1 MISLIPSWARNYD
14 EFWQT
19 LKGRNLWFIKL
30 RYGASVML
38 MVFLLSAEILL
49 KIKLTDEQILAISII
64 TISIFFYNIF
74 LHYIRRFVKPEA
86 GKFNPLHLS
95 LLQMI
100 LDFSSLL
107 MLVYYTGGIE
117 SPLYMLFIF
126 HMIIG
131 SLILPGFVIYSVAVA
146 TIAAFSALVFLEYY
160 GFIIHH
166 SVGGL
171 HDFSL
176 YNNLN
181 YCLTFLTIFA
191 FVMLISVL
199 ITNKIVKQLYRME
212 QDLLTALDK
221 LNAAEIEKQKYI
233 IAIVHE
239 LKTPLAAVQ
248 SYLNLILQK
257 FLGPLNE
264 KVEERLNRASQRS
277 EEAIKMI
284 NDVLRI
290 SKLRLLDETAF
301 EEVDL
306 SEIICSVFEKQKI
319 NADMKHILLEVVKNN
334 PDAIKVSGDKF
345 LLELALS
352 NITANAIK
360 YTGSSGKVKIILDY
374 NYKEN
379 IIKICD
385 SGVGIPHEEIDK
397 IFADF
402 YRASNIRKL
411 GLEGAGMG
419 LAFVKQIIEKHGG
432 RITVQSPSEIGSKEN
447 PGACFIVNLPMI
459 NKD

>member
-1 MISLIPSWARNYD
+1 
-14 EFWQT
+14 
-19 LKGRNLWFIKL
+19 
-30 RYGASVML
+30 ML
-38 MVFLLSAEILL
+38 MLFLLSAEILL
-49 KIKLTDEQILAISII
+49 KIKLTNEQILAISII
-64 TISIFFYNIF
+64 NVSIFFYNIL
-74 LHYIRRFVKPEA
+74 LHYIQRLVKPDS
-86 GKFNPLHLS
+86 GRFNPLHLS
-95 LLQMI
+95 LLQII

-107 MLVYYTGGIE
+107 MLVYFTGGIE

-146 TIAAFSALVFLEYY
+146 IIAAFGVLVFFEYY
-160 GFIIHH
+160 GIIIHH
-166 SVGGL
+166 SVKGL
-171 HDFSL
+171 RDFSL

-199 ITNKIVKQLYRME
+199 IANKIVMQLYRME
-212 QDLLTALDK
+212 QDLLTALNK
-221 LNAAEIEKQKYI
+221 LNAVEIEKQKYI
-233 IAIVHE
+233 IGIVHE
-239 LKTPLAAVQ
+239 LKTPLTAVQ

-264 KVEERLNRASQRS
+264 KVEEKLDRASQRS
-277 EEAIKMI
+277 GEAIKMI

-301 EEVDL
+301 EEVDI

-319 NADMKHILLEVVKNN
+319 NADMKQIHLELVKNS
-334 PDAIKVSGDKF
+334 AEARKVTGDKF

-360 YTGSSGKVKIILDY
+360 YTGSGGRVKMILDDD
-374 NYKEN
+374 YKGS

-385 SGVGIPHEEIDK
+385 SGVGIPHEELNK
-397 IFADF
+397 IFTDF
-402 YRASNIRKL
+402 YRASNIKKL
-411 GLEGAGMG
+411 GFEGAGLG
-419 LAFVKQIIEKHGG
+419 LSFVQQIIEKHGG
-432 RITVQSPSEIGSKEN
+432 KISVQSPSEIGTKEN
-447 PGACFIVNLPMI
+447 PGACFIVNLPRV